1 MNSLFKFICLSTI
14 FLTSFAT
21 ADSVETA
28 VSQIRA
34 NYNATENAKLQS
46 VIIKLDPDA
55 ETFELKKYFLNGALV
70 KMVFISGGDHGAY
83 TDSYYF
89 KNGNL
94 YFIYQSGGGWS
105 FDPNGPEGTTIDTGR
120 EQRIYFKDGQV
131 IRHLVKEVASRD
143 YNEITKLLGK
153 AANKPVHQPEAANAL
168 MNAGYRLANVNTK
181 ADLERYAYGE

>member
-1 MNSLFKFICLSTI
+1 MKPLFKITLLCSILF
-14 FLTSFAT
+14 TSLAT
-21 ADSVETA
+21 ADSVESA
-28 VSQIRA
+28 VKQIRA
-34 NYNATENAKLQS
+34 DYNATENAKLKS

-55 ETFELKKYFLNGALV
+55 ETAELKKYFLNGALV
-70 KMVFISGGDHGAY
+70 KMVFISGGDHGVA

-120 EQRIYFKDGQV
+120 EQRIYIQGGQV

-143 YNEITKLLGK
+143 ANQITRLLGK
-153 AANKPVHQPEAANAL
+153 AANKPVHQPESANAL
-168 MNAGYRLANVNTK
+168 INAGYSLANVNTK
-181 ADLERYAYGE
+181 GDLERYFYAQ